1 MNSNIA
7 GTGSRSAPSGIQ
19 RRAASAVPSD
29 TAIRQCSISRT
40 AVPQP
45 LLMSRL
51 PPGARDP
58 YVIAHAPSLLFS
70 SLFSSR
76 LEQMQEHPSVRQ
88 GSRLDLVAIER
99 RVHAMGDED
108 IGAGLLHQVL
118 HVLVPGVALGVVPL

>member
-70 SLFSSR
+70 SR

-118 HVLVPGVALGVVPL
+118 HV